1 MSFANSEWS
10 EPVHLDAPVNSR
22 CQDQTPTMS
31 KDELS
36 LYFLSDRPGGFGN
49 LVSTTG
55 CMDNFDLWVAQRSSP
70 DGPWETAANLGPTI
84 NTGRNEAGPA
94 LSPDGHLLFFS
105 SDRATTGI
113 LHDIYVSRRADP
125 KDDFG
130 WDPPTHLGPDVN
142 TALHEAGAFLSQSAE
157 DGPAHPD
164 FPPGAAN
171 GGTPPNHFAAVTP
184 GAGTRAPPVPG

>member
-1 MSFANSEWS
+1 MGRIVFQCYHPESEMPMACALARRPFPLISLSLLAACNTETSNERVLGIQAMSFANSEWS

-55 CMDNFDLWVAQRSSP
+55 CMDNVDFWVAQGSSADAP
-70 DGPWETAANLGPTI
+70 SEAAANLGPTI

-105 SDRATTGI
+105 TYRATTGI
-113 LHDIYVSRRADP
+113 LHDIYV
-125 KDDFG
+125 
-130 WDPPTHLGPDVN
+130 
-142 TALHEAGAFLSQSAE
+142 
-157 DGPAHPD
+157 
-164 FPPGAAN
+164 
-171 GGTPPNHFAAVTP
+171 
-184 GAGTRAPPVPG
+184 